1 MLSLIVPIYNVE
13 HFLPYSIESIIN
25 QTYSNLE
32 IILVNDGSTDKSKYI
47 CEIYQHKDKRIK
59 LINQSNLG
67 LSGARNTGI
76 DNVTGDYIGFIDPD
90 DVISLEFY
98 ECLYKLMV
106 KTNSDIAE
114 CAYVKISEEELF
126 NKKYKFDSMD
136 NFSYITVDSEGALH
150 RIHNEEKDIIL
161 KSVVVWNKLYKRD
174 IWKDIRF
181 PVGKRYEDDL
191 TTYKLFS
198 KINRLVSTER
208 KLHNYVQRKNSLIHE
223 EFSLKRLE
231 ALDVFDNHV
240 NFCKGYAD
248 KYLLSKCLVRYLR
261 MLSKILEELY
271 QSNYQDKDKVK
282 RILQN
287 KFEEV
292 YSAIEDN
299 IDNLNIK
306 QLNYILQEKKIYCE
320 KFYKMI

>member
-1 MLSLIVPIYNVE
+1 MINKSLLSIIVPIYNVE

-174 IWKDIRF
+174 M
-181 PVGKRYEDDL
+181 
-191 TTYKLFS
+191 
-198 KINRLVSTER
+198 
-208 KLHNYVQRKNSLIHE
+208 
-223 EFSLKRLE
+223 
-231 ALDVFDNHV
+231 
-240 NFCKGYAD
+240 
-248 KYLLSKCLVRYLR
+248 R
-261 MLSKILEELY
+261 MI
-271 QSNYQDKDKVK
+271 
-282 RILQN
+282 
-287 KFEEV
+287 
-292 YSAIEDN
+292 
-299 IDNLNIK
+299 
-306 QLNYILQEKKIYCE
+306 
-320 KFYKMI
+320 